1 MCVCMFVC
9 WVSIY
14 VLVVEV
20 VVVIAISLEP
30 GHSGISVYL
39 LTLIVHIYVSSNH
52 DKGFLELVEI
62 FRQIFL
68 TSRYRSSAN
77 SSYNSQEEA
86 RSNPNLESKLSQQ
99 SYLLLLHE
107 DYTCELE
114 VFSPDTYC
122 KDGTGEGGDDDGHVI
137 DEGVAVDSACVAIEG
152 REVQVRPGPPRCL
165 LQAVD
170 PSKDHGIKAVLDPTW
185 NSLLLGT

>member
-1 MCVCMFVC
+1 M
-9 WVSIY
+9 
-14 VLVVEV
+14 
-20 VVVIAISLEP
+20 
-30 GHSGISVYL
+30 
-39 LTLIVHIYVSSNH
+39 
-52 DKGFLELVEI
+52 EI

-107 DYTCELE
+107 DYPCELE

-122 KDGTGEGGDDDGHVI
+122 KDGTGEGGDDDGHVQVFCAL
-137 DEGVAVDSACVAIEG
+137 GCVRDASDLETAAILAAAKSLNIVCVG
-152 REVQVRPGPPRCL
+152 ANLGMNVSSPLVTCMY
-165 LQAVD
+165 VCMY
-170 PSKDHGIKAVLDPTW
+170 VLYMYAF
-185 NSLLLGT
+185 SL